1 LLWAITSNHVLLSA
15 GGAGDPP
22 SRSAALYQAAIDGP
36 VAPPARRGRPSAPHR
51 AVVPVVIDRSLT
63 WAQLARIAAPGT
75 RLRLSPGAKARIEA
89 AHAIVQA
96 IVARNIRAYG
106 VNTGVGAL
114 SEVIIPGDQLAMLS
128 RNILMSHAVGIGAPL
143 GAPETRAMMAA
154 TANNFAHGHSGLRL
168 AVVQRIVDLLNAD
181 CLPVIPRQGSVGY
194 ISHRAHIGLALIGQ
208 GAVVLEGVRM
218 SAAEALGRLA
228 LEPLVLEAKE
238 GLCLVNGSAC
248 AAGLAALVVDR
259 SRRILDW
266 ADAVA
271 AMTFET
277 QGCQL
282 SAISP
287 AAMALRV
294 STGLARVTARLNALL
309 AGSGILAAA
318 TGRRTQDALSLRGI
332 PQVHGA
338 ARDVW
343 TDVADVADR
352 ELASSTDNPA
362 VLGSPE
368 RPEVISQAHPMGA
381 AIGLAMDHLA
391 TAMAQ
396 IGMMS
401 ERRLDRM
408 VNPLV
413 SGLPA
418 FLAPSSGVESGFM
431 IAQYAAASLAAEN
444 RRLAAPASLDGGV
457 TSGLQE
463 DMLCHPTPAALKA
476 LDILANTRTIIA
488 IELLAACQSYDLLD
502 QSMTPAPGTAALYT
516 ALRGRIGAYAD
527 DRPLADDIAAAV
539 AFIDDHAPGAIVR
552 DATGIE
558 PVTAPA

>member
-1 LLWAITSNHVLLSA
+1 MN
-15 GGAGDPP
+15 
-22 SRSAALYQAAIDGP
+22 
-36 VAPPARRGRPSAPHR
+36 
-51 AVVPVVIDRSLT
+51 PVVIDRPLT
-63 WAQLARIAAPGT
+63 WDRLARLAWREAG
-75 RLRLSPGAKARIEA
+75 LELSPEAKARIQA
-89 AHAIVQA
+89 AHAIVLA

-114 SEVIIPGDQLAMLS
+114 SDVIIPRDQQDALS
-128 RNILMSHAVGIGAPL
+128 RNIVMSHAVGIGAPL

-154 TANNFAHGHSGLRL
+154 TVGNFAHGHSGLRL

-194 ISHRAHIGLALIGQ
+194 ISHRAHIGLAVIGQ
-208 GAVVLEGVRM
+208 GAVMLGGAQM
-218 SAAEALGRLA
+218 PAAEALASLGLD
-228 LEPLVLEAKE
+228 PVVLEAKE

-248 AAGLAALVVDR
+248 AAGLAGLVVAR
-259 SRRILDW
+259 ALHALDW

-282 SAISP
+282 RAIAP

-294 STGLARVTARLNALL
+294 SSGLAQVTARLNRLL

-318 TGRRTQDALSLRGI
+318 AGRRTQDALSLRSI
-332 PQVHGA
+332 PQIHGA

-343 TDVADVADR
+343 SEAADTVDR

-362 VLGSPE
+362 ILGSPE
-368 RPEVISQAHPMGA
+368 SPEVYSQAHPLGA
-381 AIGLAMDHLA
+381 AVGLAMDHLA

-396 IGMMS
+396 IGMIS

-413 SGLPA
+413 SGLPP
-418 FLAPSSGVESGFM
+418 FLADGGGVTSGFM
-431 IAQYAAASLAAEN
+431 IAQYAAASLSAEN

-476 LDILANTRTIIA
+476 LDILANVRTIVA
-488 IELLAACQSYDLLD
+488 IELLAACQSYDLLGSD
-502 QSMTPAPGTAALYT
+502 PAPAPGTAALYG
-516 ALRGRIGAYAD
+516 ALRARIAPYAD
-527 DRPLADDIAAAV
+527 DRPLADDIAGAV
-539 AFIDDHAPGAIVR
+539 AFIDENTPDAIVR
-552 DATGIE
+552 
-558 PVTAPA
+558 V